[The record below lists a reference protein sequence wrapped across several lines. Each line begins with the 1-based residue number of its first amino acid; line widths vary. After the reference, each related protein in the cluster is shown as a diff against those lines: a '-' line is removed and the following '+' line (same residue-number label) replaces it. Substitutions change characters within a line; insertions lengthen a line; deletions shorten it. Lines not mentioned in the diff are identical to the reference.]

1 VIEPARVPFRRRM
14 TGRARPAEGRL
25 VVAVVTRARRVA
37 VGGHREVRLRLV
49 GIPVAIST
57 RNRMAMRQ
65 RELAE
70 RRVQR
75 WQGSRLDREHRAI
88 DLGRIGRHGRHGV
101 VHCRWWRRRA
111 RQRDARQSN
120 THGKMVAGWPPRA
133 TSATGTG
140 PEPDIAVIATRR
152 SDERAAHN
160 TRGIPRR
167 AAACPLQRARACGR
181 RDRRGGRAAGV
192 PGIAPRSTGAAGEGD
207 RPGRPGARAAP
218 GPTCPTRRPSA
229 RAQCTHRLAKVRIQG
244 L

>member
-1 VIEPARVPFRRRM
+1 MIEPARVPFRRRM
-14 TGRARPAEGRL
+14 TGGARRAEGRL

-37 VGGHREVRLRLV
+37 VGRHREVRLRLV

-70 RRVQR
+70 RRVHR

-101 VHCRWWRRRA
+101 VHWRWWRRRA
-111 RQRDARQSN
+111 RQREAGQSN
-120 THGKMVAGWPPRA
+120 THGKMVTGWPPRV
-133 TSATGTG
+133 TSATGAG

-160 TRGIPRR
+160 ARASRRRHRRRVQPRHRARRHHQLRPHRPGLGRAHRQAPHGGPRSLMSSAISLSRSRARWTRGPVPAPTNRR
-167 AAACPLQRARACGR
+167 
-181 RDRRGGRAAGV
+181 
-192 PGIAPRSTGAAGEGD
+192 
-207 RPGRPGARAAP
+207 
-218 GPTCPTRRPSA
+218 
-229 RAQCTHRLAKVRIQG
+229 
-244 L
+244 